1 MHIPIESYI
10 CSYCR
15 DFIGVTEM
23 KKIVGLVIVGCLLMF
38 VLSTVAVTANSSDS
52 EFIRGNE
59 TKTIILTNVSNSF
72 PMFSDAE
79 YVNFT
84 IEDNT
89 IYLTLDLNASFD
101 GVCNL
106 SNLTGTNISADG
118 SFAEL
123 NYTLISYHR
132 VEYDQKWKSA
142 PYFNDTENRLYL
154 LAGSGL
160 ITRLNI
166 ELKENATDKTIPK
179 VVGVGDLV
187 GLFHIKTFAQGKNST
202 YNDFSIELLPLLYT
216 TKNMGGVGYVDLYVQ
231 YAPDTSY
238 ENTPFLP
245 TFSDC
250 EKVQAIIDSSICG
263 SESTVDY
270 EIMSIIA
277 VVNGAEPISGVSH
290 DWNLSLELDALY
302 FPTAEEFFPTI
313 DPLNH
318 SVWNNQ
324 TWELSPYFDDTENR
338 LYLLAGSGVVEL
350 NIELKENV
358 TDKTIPKIVGV
369 GDLVGEF
376 HIETIAQGKNSTYND
391 LTSNIKGLGYA
402 DLYVQY
408 APDATYENVT
418 FIPTFSQCE
427 KLRLSA
433 NIFGSSIAYVAVVL
447 GSGHANGVEYL
458 EFNDVPLDSV
468 TINETFDV
476 EYHPVNISGEVFN
489 ETWSVKPEQYKDTL
503 VILRGTGNI
512 TRLDFTF
519 DDCNT
524 THPEISS
531 YGYLRGDYNVT
542 ENILPHYMNVI
553 VEGTNVSAMD
563 ESGQGGF
570 GITFT

>member
-1 MHIPIESYI
+1 
-10 CSYCR
+10 
-15 DFIGVTEM
+15 
-23 KKIVGLVIVGCLLMF
+23 
-38 VLSTVAVTANSSDS
+38 
-52 EFIRGNE
+52 
-59 TKTIILTNVSNSF
+59 
-72 PMFSDAE
+72 
-79 YVNFT
+79 
-84 IEDNT
+84 
-89 IYLTLDLNASFD
+89 
-101 GVCNL
+101 
-106 SNLTGTNISADG
+106 
-118 SFAEL
+118 
-123 NYTLISYHR
+123 
-132 VEYDQKWKSA
+132 
-142 PYFNDTENRLYL
+142 
-154 LAGSGL
+154 
-160 ITRLNI
+160 
-166 ELKENATDKTIPK
+166 
-179 VVGVGDLV
+179 
-187 GLFHIKTFAQGKNST
+187 
-202 YNDFSIELLPLLYT
+202 
-216 TKNMGGVGYVDLYVQ
+216 
-231 YAPDTSY
+231 
-238 ENTPFLP
+238 
-245 TFSDC
+245 
-250 EKVQAIIDSSICG
+250 VQAIIDSSICG

-270 EIMSIIA
+270 EIMDIIA

-290 DWNLSLELDALY
+290 DWNLSLTLDAMY

-369 GDLVGEF
+369 GDLVGDF

-391 LTSNIKGLGYA
+391 LTSDIKGLGHA
-402 DLYVQY
+402 DIYVQY

-447 GSGHANGVEYL
+447 GGGHANGVDYL
-458 EFNDVPLDSV
+458 EFNDVPLDNV

-476 EYHPVNISGEVFN
+476 EYHPVNISGDVFD
-489 ETWSVKPEQYKDTL
+489 EPWSVKPEQYKDTL
-503 VILRGTGNI
+503 VILRGTGNL

-542 ENILPHYMNVI
+542 ENILPHYMKVNAS
-553 VEGTNVSAMD
+553 GTNVSAMD
-563 ESGQGGF
+563 ESGQCGF
-570 GITFT
+570 GITFA

>member
-1 MHIPIESYI
+1 
-10 CSYCR
+10 
-15 DFIGVTEM
+15 M

-89 IYLTLDLNASFD
+89 INLTLDLNASFD

-123 NYTLISYHR
+123 KDYFLISYHR

-154 LAGSGL
+154 LAGSGS

-187 GLFHIKTFAQGKNST
+187 GHFHIKTLAHGKNST
-202 YNDFSIELLPLLYT
+202 YNDISIELLPLLYT

-238 ENTPFLP
+238 EDTPFLP

-270 EIMSIIA
+270 QADNIIG

-290 DWNLSLELDALY
+290 DWNLSLKLDADY

-313 DPLNH
+313 DPQNH

-338 LYLLAGSGVVEL
+338 LYLLAGSGL
-350 NIELKENV
+350 LMSANIELKENV
-358 TDKTIPKIVGV
+358 TDETIPKVVGV
-369 GDLVGEF
+369 GDLVGDF

-391 LTSNIKGLGYA
+391 LTSNIKGIGYA
-402 DLYVQY
+402 DLYIQY

-433 NIFGSSIAYVAVVL
+433 NIFGSSIEYVAVVL

-458 EFNDVPLDSV
+458 EFDDVPLDSV
-468 TINETFDV
+468 TINETFEL
-476 EYHPVNISGEVFN
+476 EYHPVNISGELFN

-570 GITFT
+570 GITFA